1 MDKENHAIR
10 VRATLRKDA
19 QDALWPGKFAHV
31 ALELTPGLAVTTI
44 PTVALESSLSGERI
58 YALRESQ
65 GALRAQLVS
74 VRTGAQS
81 DGRTEVLGNTLN
93 EGDLVVI
100 AGQINLQDGVLVAPR
115 QTEALAP
122 GSETVGSYTGKKE

>member
-1 MDKENHAIR
+1 M
-10 VRATLRKDA
+10 
-19 QDALWPGKFAHV
+19 
-31 ALELTPGLAVTTI
+31 
-44 PTVALESSLSGERI
+44 
-58 YALRESQ
+58 
-65 GALRAQLVS
+65 
-74 VRTGAQS
+74 RTGAQS